1 MLDALAA
8 DYAVDIDCR
17 DRRALAG
24 WGDAHE
30 LPLLCSTRSQAG
42 HNLVPFSDD
51 VLNREVQVRESRQ
64 VHGEGLFGSLG
75 TTWPT
80 RRGSMIDLIGGNEFV
95 DGSHIILVYHFIV
108 ETTRDG
114 VR

>member
-1 MLDALAA
+1 MVDALAT

-17 DRRALAG
+17 DRRVLAG

-51 VLNREVQVRESRQ
+51 VLNREAQVRESRH
-64 VHGEGLFGSLG
+64 VHGEGLFGSLE
-75 TTWPT
+75 TTWRT
-80 RRGSMIDLIGGNEFV
+80 GRGSMIDLTGGNDFAEGSPLFV
-95 DGSHIILVYHFIV
+95 VGPVTV
-108 ETTRDG
+108 EKRA
-114 VR
+114 